1 MSDQGDEPS
10 STGQH
15 AQFLAASLLDEGLPF
30 DLTYRAA
37 KNFSERCEAVLY
49 LLPPTDAVLTVKLM
63 AAQTI
68 ALSHGQIEAARD
80 AAKATQAMADRLD
93 DEVAQAYAHLA
104 WGYTHPLPE
113 HSTRRVENAYAV
125 LDIATRHKE
134 SELFPATYALLLVA
148 LLELGEI
155 RTLDV
160 ELLEQRDA
168 DLSFG
173 GSNHAH
179 VIDWFYCLRSIL
191 DGDTDSAEK
200 QALGIYNQATVNDT
214 DALALYTAQTG
225 MIRWMRGELE
235 GFEDS
240 LLAARRE
247 YPEQYLWAAS
257 LAWLW
262 LLQGRKSA
270 SESVMRS
277 LPAIDEIPHD
287 NYWLSTMTVLAEI
300 ASRHES
306 REFAEKIRETLLP
319 FADHLVPVGSGV
331 GFWGTV
337 ARSLGLVEERLGLFK
352 EAREHLE
359 LAIETSARVGAIAW
373 HAEAQIEVAQFALR
387 NGIDDIPA
395 YDLLAEARATARAR
409 GFPVLALRAMHN
421 PRIRVLGRFE
431 VISVC
436 GKKAIW
442 SSRKARE
449 LLKMLIAARGT
460 ASSREVYM
468 DALWPDEP
476 PEALSNRFSV
486 AVNVIRRALDPEKL
500 LPTQHHVVTEG
511 DSVYLA
517 VEHLDIDLEQFF
529 AFAQSDDEKSR
540 QKALALY
547 RGDVFSEEPYADW
560 ASSIRDH
567 AALVKARLGS
577 GSSFVR

>member
-1 MSDQGDEPS
+1 
-10 STGQH
+10 
-15 AQFLAASLLDEGLPF
+15 
-30 DLTYRAA
+30 
-37 KNFSERCEAVLY
+37 
-49 LLPPTDAVLTVKLM
+49 
-63 AAQTI
+63 
-68 ALSHGQIEAARD
+68 
-80 AAKATQAMADRLD
+80 
-93 DEVAQAYAHLA
+93 
-104 WGYTHPLPE
+104 
-113 HSTRRVENAYAV
+113 
-125 LDIATRHKE
+125 
-134 SELFPATYALLLVA
+134 
-148 LLELGEI
+148 
-155 RTLDV
+155 
-160 ELLEQRDA
+160 
-168 DLSFG
+168 
-173 GSNHAH
+173 
-179 VIDWFYCLRSIL
+179 
-191 DGDTDSAEK
+191 
-200 QALGIYNQATVNDT
+200 
-214 DALALYTAQTG
+214 
-225 MIRWMRGELE
+225 MRGELE

-387 NGIDDIPA
+387 NRIDDIPA

-409 GFPVLALRAMHN
+409 GFLVLARRSMHN
-421 PRIRVLGRFE
+421 PRVRVLGRCE
-431 VISVC
+431 VMSVC

-442 SSRKARE
+442 ASRKARE

-529 AFAQSDDEKSR
+529 AYAQRDDEKSR
-540 QKALALY
+540 QKAISLY

-560 ASSIRDH
+560 ATSIRDH

-577 GSSFVR
+577 SVSFIR